1 LHSVRLPVSSM
12 THTLLSVLL
21 IALLYVRY
29 SSAVRSSE
37 SEQYPYPSSP
47 VPLFGQ
53 STPSPV
59 PVSEHPRDP
68 NPPRALACFINQLQ
82 RSPFRCAENDC
93 MRGGGRCLPDGNGR
107 RCAQHVVYS
116 GAAFPDSVLRMP
128 WNSWSSTK
136 NSCRGCGC
144 LYTPK
149 RRQPKR
155 RESSQRV
162 DSEES
167 HTSDR
172 IMLFGVD
179 LSKKVRTSS

>member
-1 LHSVRLPVSSM
+1 M

-68 NPPRALACFINQLQ
+68 NPPRALARWKWQEMRPA
-82 RSPFRCAENDC
+82 RSIFGRGFPGLCTPNALEFLEFDEKLLSRLWLFVYAKKKAAEKEGKFTKSRFR
-93 MRGGGRCLPDGNGR
+93 RKP
-107 RCAQHVVYS
+107 YI
-116 GAAFPDSVLRMP
+116 
-128 WNSWSSTK
+128 
-136 NSCRGCGC
+136 
-144 LYTPK
+144 
-149 RRQPKR
+149 RQDNAVWR
-155 RESSQRV
+155 
-162 DSEES
+162 
-167 HTSDR
+167 
-172 IMLFGVD
+172 
-179 LSKKVRTSS
+179 